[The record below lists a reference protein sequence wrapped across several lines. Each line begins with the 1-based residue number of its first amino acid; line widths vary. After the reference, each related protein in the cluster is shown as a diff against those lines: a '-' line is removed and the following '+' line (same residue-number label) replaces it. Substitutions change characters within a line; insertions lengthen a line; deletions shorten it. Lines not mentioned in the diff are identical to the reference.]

1 MEFKDTL
8 KLLREE
14 SKLNKKELAEK
25 LKLSPSAISM
35 YESGDRMP
43 SIEVLDAVSDYFN
56 VDADYLLG
64 KQDEKRKISFDF
76 LKENCELE
84 CYFGMLSA
92 KNDDLDLEFMRE
104 YVQADKKTKQL
115 LLHLLKSQRDA

>member
-76 LKENCELE
+76 LKEKCELE
-84 CYFGMLSA
+84 CYFRMLSA

-115 LLHLLKSQRDA
+115 LLHLLKSQRDE

>member
-76 LKENCELE
+76 LKEKCELE